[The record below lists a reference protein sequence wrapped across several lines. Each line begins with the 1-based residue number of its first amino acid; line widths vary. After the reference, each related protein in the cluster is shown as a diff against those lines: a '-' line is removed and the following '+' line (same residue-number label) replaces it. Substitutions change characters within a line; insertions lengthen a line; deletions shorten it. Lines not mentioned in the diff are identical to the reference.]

1 MKAVR
6 NMKRIIVIL
15 SAVMTILAGCGI
27 TDVSGAEDNISVS
40 VETAVEIEVET
51 ATTAKPMQ
59 ISETE
64 ASPAPT
70 PAAVTAPTPA
80 PIASPEPVHIPAP
93 EQAPA
98 ASPEPVHIPAPEQAP
113 AASPEPVHIP
123 APEQTSAA
131 SPDSVHICSWDEGT
145 VTREANCTE
154 KGLMT
159 YTCTVCGATRT
170 MSIEKTEHTYA
181 WLWHLEEDLGYGNCM
196 TRYRIVDMCA
206 KCGYILNT
214 YSDYTE
220 PGHVLGEPVSEGGP
234 HCTSVIF
241 TTQTCLKCGEVFTNT
256 VEPCGHVLETCG
268 SGNCRFCGEHIEH
281 QWAEGRCYCGAV
293 QETSAEIMNESY
305 GLGSKP
311 LPD

>member
-15 SAVMTILAGCGI
+15 SVVMTILAGCGI

-80 PIASPEPVHIPAP
+80 PI
-93 EQAPA
+93 
-98 ASPEPVHIPAPEQAP
+98 
-113 AASPEPVHIP
+113 ASPEPVHIP

>member
-1 MKAVR
+1 
-6 NMKRIIVIL
+6 
-15 SAVMTILAGCGI
+15 
-27 TDVSGAEDNISVS
+27 
-40 VETAVEIEVET
+40 
-51 ATTAKPMQ
+51 
-59 ISETE
+59 
-64 ASPAPT
+64 
-70 PAAVTAPTPA
+70 
-80 PIASPEPVHIPAP
+80 
-93 EQAPA
+93 
-98 ASPEPVHIPAPEQAP
+98 
-113 AASPEPVHIP
+113 
-123 APEQTSAA
+123 
-131 SPDSVHICSWDEGT
+131 
-145 VTREANCTE
+145 
-154 KGLMT
+154 
-159 YTCTVCGATRT
+159 